1 MTSDE
6 TFLLSFGGMQ
16 PNCLNNT
23 LNMKNSDENNEL
35 PTIRR
40 SSYYDIEKFISL
52 SETNKHNLCIL
63 SFNIK
68 LLNSKFCELEA
79 FVDALATIDFKFSA
93 ICLQESW
100 LAETDDQS
108 LIQLKGYNCISQ
120 GKSCSNKGGLVM
132 YIDQ

>member
-6 TFLLSFGGMQ
+6 TFLLSFGGIQ

-23 LNMKNSDENNEL
+23 LNMNNSDENIEL

-40 SSYYDIEKFISL
+40 SSYYDVEQFISL
-52 SETNKHNLCIL
+52 AETNKHNLCIL
-63 SFNIK
+63 IYNIQS
-68 LLNSKFCELEA
+68 LNSKFCELEA
-79 FVDALATIDFKFSA
+79 FVDELATIDFKFSV

-108 LIQLKGYNCISQ
+108 LIQLKGYDCVSQ
-120 GKSCSNKGGLVM
+120 VKSCSNKDGLAM
-132 YIDQ
+132 YIDK